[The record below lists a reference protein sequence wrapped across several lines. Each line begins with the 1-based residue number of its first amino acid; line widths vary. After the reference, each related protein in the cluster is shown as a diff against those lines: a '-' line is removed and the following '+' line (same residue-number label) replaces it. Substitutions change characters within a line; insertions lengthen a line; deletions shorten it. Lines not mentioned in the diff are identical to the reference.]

1 MDLTYRQEVGVGVLV
16 ILGLVIFT
24 GMMFYLT
31 GRSVTSSG
39 IAARVVFANVQGL
52 KEGDPVLVSGVKKGR
67 VARVQLDRVGHVTVT
82 LQLTSDVAPRSDAS
96 ATIAASDFFGAKFVD
111 YFPGAKT
118 EPLGPGQTIT
128 GTLQP
133 QLADVASG
141 VATRANE
148 LLGSAKGL
156 VSDQLAVDIHNTMV
170 ATQRAMNVIGEVGSG
185 PLVNQTTHSLA
196 AAERMMSHI
205 DTLLASGPGRRI
217 DTLTTNLAKLTTQ
230 LGEATGS
237 LKSLVVWGTGS
248 NRCTPY
254 PATNQWGRLFP
265 LASRKGSPADG

>member
-1 MDLTYRQEVGVGVLV
+1 MIAQTSRAPLPATAKIGWVVPVDSRRQREPSH
-16 ILGLVIFT
+16 
-24 GMMFYLT
+24 
-31 GRSVTSSG
+31 GRSAVG
-39 IAARVVFANVQGL
+39 GDLHAR
-52 KEGDPVLVSGVKKGR
+52 
-67 VARVQLDRVGHVTVT
+67 LDRVGHVTVT

-170 ATQRAMNVIGEVGSG
+170 ARTPTPSGSS
-185 PLVNQTTHSLA
+185 Q
-196 AAERMMSHI
+196 
-205 DTLLASGPGRRI
+205 
-217 DTLTTNLAKLTTQ
+217 
-230 LGEATGS
+230 
-237 LKSLVVWGTGS
+237 
-248 NRCTPY
+248 CTPRRGLTCLY
-254 PATNQWGRLFP
+254 GCVVLYGRPSSLS
-265 LASRKGSPADG
+265 LRC